1 MPMGGTAGKNEGGGG
16 MRILLGLGPRL
27 LAAMKGAT
35 KDRARAGLVLMKFP
49 RLPKRVF
56 VVAVCESTD
65 PVRHKTARTMA
76 TELLMVGPGQK
87 RSQIKNHG

>member
-1 MPMGGTAGKNEGGGG
+1 MGKGAMNGGGGG

-35 KDRARAGLVLMKFP
+35 KDSARAGLVLIKFP

-65 PVRHKTARTMA
+65 PVRHKTARA
-76 TELLMVGPGQK
+76 TATQDFMM
-87 RSQIKNHG
+87 I

>member
-1 MPMGGTAGKNEGGGG
+1 MGKGAMNGGGGG

-65 PVRHKTARTMA
+65 PVRHKTARA
-76 TELLMVGPGQK
+76 TATQDFMM
-87 RSQIKNHG
+87 I

>member
-1 MPMGGTAGKNEGGGG
+1 MGKGAMNGGGGG

-27 LAAMKGAT
+27 LAARKGAT

-65 PVRHKTARTMA
+65 PVRHKTARA
-76 TELLMVGPGQK
+76 TATQDFMM
-87 RSQIKNHG
+87 I